1 MNKRKENERKLND
14 SNIGSNYA
22 YVAIIFSLMSILLK
36 FYTIYIYD
44 SKFVFSKAMLGVLSA
59 ESEWLLFSV
68 FLASILSI
76 ISAICFKIAPNFEM
90 VVITLFIID
99 FYKIYLCMKKSSS
112 IWEVIILSLLLFA
125 FAYTWLDEIRGAKYA
140 YYLCIIAIIV
150 YLLLYMEV
158 YGSFDFVNLGSSY
171 FNISEFLANAFII
184 ASYGSIAKAI
194 YKVTYDL

>member
-14 SNIGSNYA
+14 GNVSPNYA
-22 YVAIIFSLMSILLK
+22 YVAIIFSLTSILLK

-44 SKFVFSKAMLGVLSA
+44 SKFVFSKAMLGALSA

-68 FLASILSI
+68 FLVPILTI
-76 ISAICFKIAPNFEM
+76 ISAICFRIAANFEM

-99 FYKIYLCMKKSSS
+99 FYKIYLCMKKSTS
-112 IWEVIILSLLLFA
+112 IWEVIILSLLVFV
-125 FAYTWLDEIRGAKYA
+125 FAYTWLDDIRGAKYA
-140 YYLCIIAIIV
+140 YYLCITAIIV

-158 YGSFDFVNLGSSY
+158 YGSLDFVNLGSSY

-194 YKVTYDL
+194 YKVTYDS

>member
-14 SNIGSNYA
+14 GNVSPNYA
-22 YVAIIFSLMSILLK
+22 YVAIIFSLTSILLK

-44 SKFVFSKAMLGVLSA
+44 SKFVFSKAMLGALSA

-68 FLASILSI
+68 FLVPILTI
-76 ISAICFKIAPNFEM
+76 ISAISFRIAANFEM

-99 FYKIYLCMKKSSS
+99 FYKIYLCMKKSTS
-112 IWEVIILSLLLFA
+112 IWEVIILSLLVFV
-125 FAYTWLDEIRGAKYA
+125 FAYTWLDDIRGAKYA
-140 YYLCIIAIIV
+140 YYLCITAIIV

-158 YGSFDFVNLGSSY
+158 YGSLDFVNLGSSY

-194 YKVTYDL
+194 YKVTYDS